1 MWDSFTKKFVYVN
14 YEEKF
19 SYKTQLVSSNV
30 WEFFYSILFLLLVS
44 RYRVPTH
51 FIFVLRASS
60 KLQTEFEKTKSL
72 AIPSYMVEFRKLMGK
87 YSLAV
92 PNFFWL
98 KNLFLVVLEQFENSI
113 KEILKEMMD
122 IRSKKKYWNVNLIGL
137 ISIIPNSLNRITVP
151 TNTRRISHKSKEIY
165 SFIIRRGCANIMLKA
180 D

>member
-1 MWDSFTKKFVYVN
+1 
-14 YEEKF
+14 
-19 SYKTQLVSSNV
+19 
-30 WEFFYSILFLLLVS
+30 
-44 RYRVPTH
+44 
-51 FIFVLRASS
+51 
-60 KLQTEFEKTKSL
+60 
-72 AIPSYMVEFRKLMGK
+72 MVEFRKLMGK
-87 YSLAV
+87 YYLAV